1 MVASRG
7 GHTATLLMDGRVL
20 LVGGSTN
27 ATLSPDSSAE
37 LYVPAALSPAQVV
50 TSIQFDRTSVV
61 PGTSYSVNVSG
72 SNLAPQT
79 FFDVRFFAP
88 GAKEFA
94 VVLNWQ
100 IGVTA
105 RHEVPTGTASGVWTI
120 NGVRAH
126 QIETD
131 HTGNFVPVSATIAVS
146 P

>member
-1 MVASRG
+1 
-7 GHTATLLMDGRVL
+7 MDGRVL
-20 LVGGSTN
+20 LTGGRTTFSDPFRP
-27 ATLSPDSSAE
+27 ASSSAE
-37 LYVPAALSPAQVV
+37 LYVPSVLSPAQVV
-50 TSIQFDRTSVV
+50 TSIEFDRTSVI

-79 FFDVRFFAP
+79 FFDVRFSAP

-100 IGVTA
+100 IGVSA
-105 RHEVPTGTASGVWTI
+105 SHEVPTGTASGVWTI

-131 HTGNFVPVSATIAVS
+131 HSGIFFPASASITVS